1 MALLVAATDSHQWV
15 SQFKTAI
22 CVVAAIVSLVCIVG
36 IQNFMSKKFVFY
48 KLLQHKIVLQFE
60 TKPPTRL
67 CGVPCPAF
75 VPAQYLDAAAV
86 TLIVLVLGTLIIGLA
101 MFGYSATDG
110 TTGVKSI
117 RWAKLGGTAG
127 ASLAAGILCLTPCHD
142 AQLRFIIH
150 EPVVFARMAHAVYDS
165 AATFTLTCL
174 HVASICFHKQCY
186 ARHILTTFDD

>member
-15 SQFKTAI
+15 SQFKTVI

-110 TTGVKSI
+110 TSGVKSI

-127 ASLAAGILCLTPCHD
+127 ASLAAGMFRLTPCHD
-142 AQLRFIIH
+142 AQ
-150 EPVVFARMAHAVYDS
+150 S
-165 AATFTLTCL
+165 
-174 HVASICFHKQCY
+174 
-186 ARHILTTFDD
+186 